1 MNLKTYILSLSF
13 CLCFVFAIGQT
24 SFQVVPLGVKGGSD
38 ESNLSAYLVG
48 AAGANAYVCLDA
60 GTVHAGL
67 EKAVASG
74 TLKGNVTTLLKE
86 NIKGYLISHPHLDHV
101 AGLIIN
107 SPDDSPKPIYGLPF
121 CLDVI
126 KEKYFSWKSWA
137 NFGNEGEK
145 PMLNKYH
152 YTPLV
157 PGQAVALEQTTLRV
171 QAFELSHSSP
181 GQSTAFLVEQSGDY
195 LLYLGDTGADEVEQS
210 NKLATLW
217 QQVGGLIKAKKLKA
231 IFIEVSFSNE
241 QPTKLLFGHLTPA
254 LLMKELA
261 SLDKASSN
269 TIAGLPVVI
278 THMKP
283 LDDREE
289 KIKTQLNSLNTL
301 GVRLE
306 FPVQGELM
314 KF

>member
-1 MNLKTYILSLSF
+1 MILKRHILAAAFSFGYIFTL
-13 CLCFVFAIGQT
+13 AQT
-24 SFQVVPLGVKGGSD
+24 SFEVVPLGVKGGSD

-48 AAGANAYVCLDA
+48 GVSDNAFVCVDA

-67 EKAVASG
+67 EKAIVAG
-74 TLKGNVTTLLKE
+74 TLKGDVTTVLKE

-101 AGLIIN
+101 AGLILN
-107 SPDDSPKPIYGLPF
+107 SPDDAPKPIYGLPF

-145 PMLNKYH
+145 PMLNKYR

-157 PGQAVALEQTTLRV
+157 SGQSTALEQTTLRV
-171 QAFELSHSSP
+171 QAFELSHASP
-181 GQSTAFLVEQSGDY
+181 GQSTAFLLEQHGDY

-210 NKLATLW
+210 NKLAALW
-217 QQVGGLIKAKKLKA
+217 QQVGGLVKTKKLKA

-261 SLDKASSN
+261 VLDKASGNS
-269 TIAGLPVVI
+269 IAGLPIVI

-283 LDDREE
+283 LNDREE
-289 KIKTQLNSLNTL
+289 KIKAELNSLNTL
-301 GVRLE
+301 GVRLV
-306 FPVQGELM
+306 FPLQGERLT
-314 KF
+314 F